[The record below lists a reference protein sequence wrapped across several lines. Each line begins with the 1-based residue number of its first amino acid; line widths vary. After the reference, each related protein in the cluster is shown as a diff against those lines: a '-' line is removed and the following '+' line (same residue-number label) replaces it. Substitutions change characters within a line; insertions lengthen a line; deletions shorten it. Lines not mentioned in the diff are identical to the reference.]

1 MRIKLIGKVEE
12 CLNVAEPAYN
22 MLERLH
28 KAISQLKREY
38 ISALGFLSNV
48 KYSANNQKFN
58 VVEVG
63 IENRERESLICSI
76 ADIPIS
82 QGNRVQF
89 VLITALC
96 TRNYALKSYFNID
109 VCMYIKGGAINVILN
124 KENEKMR
131 YTAYE
136 HAGGFGPVCDAIK
149 KHMKLSIDMDL
160 VDYQFW
166 NS

>member
-1 MRIKLIGKVEE
+1 VRIKLIGKVEE

-63 IENRERESLICSI
+63 IENRER
-76 ADIPIS
+76 
-82 QGNRVQF
+82 
-89 VLITALC
+89 
-96 TRNYALKSYFNID
+96 KFNLLH
-109 VCMYIKGGAINVILN
+109 C
-124 KENEKMR
+124 
-131 YTAYE
+131 
-136 HAGGFGPVCDAIK
+136 
-149 KHMKLSIDMDL
+149 
-160 VDYQFW
+160 
-166 NS
+166 